1 MIVLLPVSRYRVR
14 YQVASG
20 RPYSF
25 FERFILE
32 GVRDGHSSLDALEQ
46 AFRLHRRVLIE
57 GLVTL
62 VQAGWVAID
71 RKTHTLLATKAGLR
85 AIQQPDELPRSIV
98 VLEQMDYLVGERVQG
113 QVAKGNGGYILASI

>member
-32 GVRDGHSSLDALEQ
+32 GVRDGYSSLETLERT
-46 AFRLHRRVLIE
+46 FRVHRRVLIE

-71 RKTHTLLATKAGLR
+71 RRTHTLVPTIESR
-85 AIQQPDELPRSIV
+85 II
-98 VLEQMDYLVGERVQG
+98 
-113 QVAKGNGGYILASI
+113 

>member
-32 GVRDGHSSLDALEQ
+32 GIRDGHSSIEALERT
-46 AFRLHRRVLIE
+46 FHVHRRVLIE

-62 VQAGWVAID
+62 VHAGWVAID
-71 RKTHTLLATKAGLR
+71 RKTHELLPTKAGLR
-85 AIQQPDELPRSIV
+85 AIGRPDALPRNIV
-98 VLEQMDYLVGERVQG
+98 VLDQVDYIVGERVQ
-113 QVAKGNGGYILASI
+113 